1 MRLCYSY
8 YMSQAA
14 TKTSTINARVKPAL
28 KRDAEAILASLGV
41 TTTEAVTM
49 FLHQIVLTRGLPFPV
64 RVPNAETAAAI
75 AEAREHPERVTRYAG
90 VEDLMADLWPEDVE
104 S

>member
-1 MRLCYSY
+1 
-8 YMSQAA
+8 MSQTA

-64 RVPNAETAAAI
+64 RVPNAATAAAI
-75 AEAREHPERVTRYAG
+75 AEAREHPERMTRYDG

-104 S
+104 L

>member
-1 MRLCYSY
+1 MTGT
-8 YMSQAA
+8 A

-49 FLHQIVLTRGLPFPV
+49 FLHQIVLTKGLPFPV

-75 AEAREHPERVTRYAG
+75 REAREHPERATRYDS
-90 VEDLMADLWPEDVE
+90 VKELMADLWSEDVV
-104 S
+104 

>member
-1 MRLCYSY
+1 
-8 YMSQAA
+8 MSSAA

-49 FLHQIVLTRGLPFPV
+49 FLHQIVLTKGLPFPV

-75 AEAREHPERVTRYAG
+75 QHAREHPEQLTRYQNF
-90 VEDLMADLWPEDVE
+90 ADLLNEIDE
-104 S
+104 EIAAEAR